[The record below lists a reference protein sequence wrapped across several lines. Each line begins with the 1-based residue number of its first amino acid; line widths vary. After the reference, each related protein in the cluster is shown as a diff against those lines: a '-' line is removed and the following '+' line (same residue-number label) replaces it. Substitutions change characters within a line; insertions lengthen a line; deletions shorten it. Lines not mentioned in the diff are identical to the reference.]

1 MCGVGRLIRSDA
13 IAKATGQPTRGFH
26 NMTPNYN
33 HPEIIAAMANMKSKE
48 STPPVLRSLSS
59 SGSSSNLSIRRG
71 SSSTQKRSIAS
82 GRRTS
87 KSKRFSTTR

>member
-71 SSSTQKRSIAS
+71 SGSARKQSVSS
-82 GRRTS
+82 GRSRS
-87 KSKRFSTTR
+87 KSQRFSTR